1 MQMYGGFECS
11 VLVGN
16 IMTPVEVFFFPELKL
31 KVVFSRIFVATTS
44 SAIGGD
50 TVDGSEIRRAPVEV
64 GSVSQ

>member
-1 MQMYGGFECS
+1 MVVFS
-11 VLVGN
+11 AVFLVGN
-16 IMTPVEVFFFPELKL
+16 IMTPVEAFFFPDLKL
-31 KVVFSRIFVATTS
+31 KVVFSRFFVATTS